1 MAKPDCLQIIYSENI
16 GFSSWF
22 VNRKFNKVCKHLCT
36 IHSTIQICG
45 NYLKLNVVFAAQH
58 FYLMTNRYI
67 ITIKEQEFLCEKRVI
82 EFSIISACR
91 SQQESFI
98 IWRRKLIVHDEIKFS
113 SLEYKKELKK
123 IVHLNLHVYVYL

>member
-1 MAKPDCLQIIYSENI
+1 MPFSIPFRRCLTVSLNSISLKSDWLNPDCLQIIYSENI

-22 VNRKFNKVCKHLCT
+22 VNRTFNKVCKHLWT

-67 ITIKEQEFLCEKRVI
+67 ITIKEQEFLCEKGWLN
-82 EFSIISACR
+82 
-91 SQQESFI
+91 SQWYPHAGTNRNNQLYEEENSWFT
-98 IWRRKLIVHDEIKFS
+98 
-113 SLEYKKELKK
+113 KK
-123 IVHLNLHVYVYL
+123 